1 MAVIAKIVKSRVRN
15 AVDTTANMP
24 AIRVSAMPTNL
35 VGLAGASSETL
46 DDRSLIFTC
55 RPISMSRHIETWIVP
70 AYGKLTA
77 SSRVRCTY
85 DEGKL
90 IFCCRVMSDVEHI
103 FIQGRPQIDLLVV
116 VPWPQGG
123 TPARWFAVKRGLR
136 V

>member
-1 MAVIAKIVKSRVRN
+1 
-15 AVDTTANMP
+15 
-24 AIRVSAMPTNL
+24 
-35 VGLAGASSETL
+35 
-46 DDRSLIFTC
+46 
-55 RPISMSRHIETWIVP
+55 MSRHIETWIVP

-136 V
+136 VWPCCGVTWRPRALTSRDCGL